1 MQPKLIIIVP
11 CFNEEQTLP
20 VTHSL
25 FSDELGRLIAAG
37 KVSSESRILLVDD
50 GSVDGTWKIIVG
62 LSQGD
67 SRFLGIRQSRNRG
80 HQLALWAGLQEA
92 RTLGCDIT
100 VTIDCDGQDDVGAM
114 EAMVDEY
121 ARGMDVV
128 YGVRKDRSTDSF
140 FKRITAEGFYRIQH
154 FLGVEA
160 VFNHADYRLLSARAL
175 DALLR
180 FQEVN
185 LFLRGLVP
193 LVGFPSSVVHYNRQK
208 RLAGGSHYGFVKM
221 LSFAGD
227 GITSL
232 SVRPIHL
239 ILWGGLLLGLVGLVG
254 VLTFVAIR
262 AFQGYWDG
270 VGVLSSMIAL
280 VGGLNLTG
288 IGVVGE
294 YVGKTYLETKERPRV
309 IISER
314 TWERK

>member
-1 MQPKLIIIVP
+1 MRPKLIIIVP

-25 FSDELGRLIAAG
+25 FSGELGRLVSAG
-37 KVSSESRILLVDD
+37 KVSPESRILLVDD
-50 GSVDGTWKIIVG
+50 GSLDGTWEIIVG
-62 LSQGD
+62 LSQSD

-80 HQLALWAGLQEA
+80 HQFALWAGLQEA
-92 RTLGCDIT
+92 RSLGCDIA

-121 ARGMDVV
+121 ARGVDVV
-128 YGVRKDRSTDSF
+128 YGVRKDRSADSF
-140 FKRITAEGFYRIQH
+140 FKRVTAEGFYRIQH

-175 DALLR
+175 DALLH

-193 LVGFPSSVVHYNRQK
+193 LVGFPSSVVHYDRQR
-208 RLAGGSHYGFVKM
+208 RLAGESHYSFAKM
-221 LSFAGD
+221 LSFAMD

-239 ILWGGLLLGLVGLVG
+239 ILWGGLLLSLVGLVG

-262 AFQGYWDG
+262 VFRGYWDA
-270 VGVLSSMIAL
+270 VWVLSSMIAL

-288 IGVVGE
+288 VGVVGE
-294 YVGKTYLETKERPRV
+294 YVGKAYLETKGRPRV

>member
-11 CFNEEQTLP
+11 CFNEQQTLP

-25 FSDELGRLIAAG
+25 FSNELGRLIAAG

-50 GSVDGTWKIIVG
+50 GSVDETWKIIVG
-62 LSQGD
+62 LAQGD

-80 HQLALWAGLQEA
+80 HQFALWAGLQEA
-92 RTLGCDIT
+92 RTLGCDIA

-121 ARGMDVV
+121 ARGVDVV

-154 FLGVEA
+154 SLGVEA

-175 DALLR
+175 DALLH

-193 LVGFPSSVVHYNRQK
+193 LVGFPSSVVQYDRQK
-208 RLAGGSHYGFVKM
+208 RMAGGSHYGFAKM

-239 ILWGGLLLGLVGLVG
+239 ILWGGLLLTLAGLVG
-254 VLTFVAIR
+254 VLVFVAMR
-262 AFQGYWDG
+262 AFQGYWNA

-288 IGVVGE
+288 IGVIGE
-294 YVGKTYLETKERPRV
+294 YVGKTYLETKGRPRV